1 MLRDKDMTTI
11 RIGDMVRNRVLV
23 TRTSARNVGNS
34 VAGKL
39 MSPTETMELDFEGIR
54 GITPSFFDELL
65 LSMGELAKG
74 QGRDLN
80 LRIVNPPSEL
90 SSIHEA
96 IGRAHGLSISESESG
111 SWLVGRNRMMGD
123 SDPRLPIQA

>member
-1 MLRDKDMTTI
+1 MTTI
-11 RIGDMVRNRVLV
+11 RVGDMVRNKVLV
-23 TRTSARNVGNS
+23 TRTSARDFGANVSDILVGQ
-34 VAGKL
+34 
-39 MSPTETMELDFEGIR
+39 TEALTLDFGGIR

-65 LSMGELAKG
+65 LSMGELAKS
-74 QGRDLN
+74 QGRDLS

-111 SWLVGRNRMMGD
+111 SWLVERSRMLED
-123 SDPRLPIQA
+123 SGPNLRVQA